1 MCGIYLSVLVVGD
14 LLVFPFLSKY
24 VRVGFY
30 FFFFKQKTAS
40 EFRISDWSSDV
51 CSSDL
56 LRRENLAAADAR
68 EAEEAEQAFLVIG
81 CALGA
86 RLHLDDLALVGQH
99 EIAVG
104 FGDRILVIIEVE
116 HRRSLVDAARNRAD
130 LVRDRILD
138 QRLCGEQ
145 LVDREPHRDPRA
157 RDRGGDRKSTRLN
170 SSH

>member
-56 LRRENLAAADAR
+56 HPGPHALPLAKAVAHLDADLDVEPDLDGALADLAGRVDHLDAVAAGATAADQR
-68 EAEEAEQAFLVIG
+68 GGRNGEHVPGLLQND
-81 CALGA
+81 
-86 RLHLDDLALVGQH
+86 LHLCRQ
-99 EIAVG
+99 
-104 FGDRILVIIEVE
+104 
-116 HRRSLVDAARNRAD
+116 
-130 LVRDRILD
+130 
-138 QRLCGEQ
+138 
-145 LVDREPHRDPRA
+145 
-157 RDRGGDRKSTRLN
+157 DRKSVV
-170 SSH
+170 